1 MRVVPVKFSLAKSF
15 YNLYHRTNLAPQ
27 GHKLSF
33 VALDGDD
40 WNYIGLTEELF
51 DDLYEQEEN
60 EDIIHRQCELDIC
73 KDGSYKV
80 IDGGRFTAWVTFTR
94 GKVLGVCSIGNPVAR
109 FKEKVN
115 EITRICF
122 PDYFVAKSNK
132 EKKYYSKFIR
142 ESLKQYKEFYSFDK
156 MVTYIHQNQS
166 GKYLEYAGF
175 VKDKL
180 IKYSE
185 NSIGWSNRDG
195 RTKRKPVNKYRYI
208 WRNNHDR

>member
-1 MRVVPVKFSLAKSF
+1 MRVVPIKFSLAKSF

-40 WNYIGLTEELF
+40 WNYLGLTEELF

-60 EDIIHRQCELDIC
+60 KDIIHRECELD
-73 KDGSYKV
+73 DGRS
-80 IDGGRFTAWVTFTR
+80 TAWVTFTR

-142 ESLKQYKEFYSFDK
+142 ESLKQ
-156 MVTYIHQNQS
+156 
-166 GKYLEYAGF
+166 
-175 VKDKL
+175 
-180 IKYSE
+180 
-185 NSIGWSNRDG
+185 
-195 RTKRKPVNKYRYI
+195 
-208 WRNNHDR
+208 